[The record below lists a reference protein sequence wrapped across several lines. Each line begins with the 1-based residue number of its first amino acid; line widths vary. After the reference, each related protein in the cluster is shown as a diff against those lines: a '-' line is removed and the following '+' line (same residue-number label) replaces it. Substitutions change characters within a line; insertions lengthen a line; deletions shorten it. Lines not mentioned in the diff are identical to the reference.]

1 MRNFKIIHALLI
13 LTATTPAMADDRIVL
28 EVTTIKGN
36 EELPKILYIVPWKEI
51 EQTRSDEQKL
61 VLHSLF
67 GDLFDPAYPVK

>member
-1 MRNFKIIHALLI
+1 MCMRNKFFAFLI
-13 LTATTPAMADDRIVL
+13 LTISLPVVANDRIVL

-51 EQTRSDEQKL
+51 EQSKNDEQKL

-67 GDLFDPAYPVK
+67 GDLFNPAYPAK

>member
-1 MRNFKIIHALLI
+1 MRKHIVIIALL
-13 LTATTPAMADDRIVL
+13 LTCFSTFSMAEDRIVL

-51 EQTRSDEQKL
+51 EQTKNDEQKL

-67 GDLFDPAYPVK
+67 GDLFDPAYPIQ

>member
-1 MRNFKIIHALLI
+1 MRKHIVKIALL
-13 LTATTPAMADDRIVL
+13 LASFSTFSMAEDRIVL

-51 EQTRSDEQKL
+51 EQSKNEEQKL

-67 GDLFDPAYPVK
+67 GDLFDPAYPLQ